1 MGNEEGFA
9 EVGEESMQ
17 KSSMW
22 KGGRKQKK
30 AEKGFREQVGAERRS
45 TATGAAQGG
54 GKGHGRQTR
63 GPAAEQQGAWC
74 PPRSKLDVV
83 GGVGKVSWQPKQV
96 LLAALLIQHQR
107 AEEHLIIQI
116 GE

>member
-9 EVGEESMQ
+9 EVREESMQ

-30 AEKGFREQVGAERRS
+30 AEKGFRGQEGAERRS
-45 TATGAAQGG
+45 TATGVAQGG
-54 GKGHGRQTR
+54 RKDHRGQTR
-63 GPAAEQQGAWC
+63 GPAAEQQVAWC

-83 GGVGKVSWQPKQV
+83 
-96 LLAALLIQHQR
+96 
-107 AEEHLIIQI
+107 
-116 GE
+116 